1 MVKKNDSWR
10 HVLNSFKRERSL
22 RTLCSEVLVL
32 LASAFVL
39 AAAFPGFLTDGGI
52 APLVFLA
59 LIPVFLVIR
68 NTTWGCVWFHGFIFG
83 LVYYFFFNYWLKGF
97 HSLAIVI
104 APVIKGGEMC
114 LLFLALKAVDEAFP
128 RKGYLLKGAVWA
140 AYAFLAENWFAGYPY
155 GNIVYALYPYRVL
168 YQIADI
174 TGIWGVIYLLV
185 FPQALAA
192 DYLYPWV
199 MGRKED
205 FRSWAKSNII
215 FFVIWVVLVIASI
228 VYGIFSLSYW
238 TDREPDR
245 TFRVAAVQHNHDS
258 WKGGYKTYRSNFNN
272 LKRYTTESLST
283 DPDLIVWSETAFVP
297 SVAWH
302 TKYDAEGTVWEDIH
316 DLTID
321 FVEYAESIGVP
332 LLTGNPKS
340 VIKDPSLP
348 PYDEEGNKNSQEYNT
363 VILFRDGSIQGE
375 YVKQH
380 LVPFTEHFP
389 YEKQLPW
396 LYKLLKA
403 MDYNWWIPGT
413 EPTVFDLDGVKFSTP
428 ICYEDSFG
436 VLNAEFVKAGA
447 DVIVNMTNDN
457 WSKKASAEWQH
468 AEIAAF
474 RCVETRKSMVRGTN
488 SGISCLIVPTGEIQD
503 PMEPFAMGTRTYTV
517 PVYTHD
523 NYGDTFYVRHIDL
536 FARIAIWTSILT
548 LAYWLVKKILLLV
561 SSFKNGKEAEND

>member
-1 MVKKNDSWR
+1 MILGDDR
-10 HVLNSFKRERSL
+10 LNNFKSRRSL

-39 AAAFPGFLTDGGI
+39 AMAFPGFMTDGGI
-52 APLVFLA
+52 APLVFIA
-59 LIPVFLVIR
+59 LIPVFMVIR
-68 NTTWGCVWFHGFIFG
+68 NTTWKCVWFHGFIFG

-128 RKGYLLKGAVWA
+128 KKGYIFKGAVWA

-192 DYLYPWV
+192 DHLLPWI
-199 MGRKED
+199 GKEAPK
-205 FRSWAKSNII
+205 FKTWLKSNLIPLI
-215 FFVIWVVLVIASI
+215 VWAVLVVASI
-228 VYGIFSLSYW
+228 IYGIFALAYW
-238 TDREPDR
+238 TDREPSS
-245 TFRVAAVQHNHDS
+245 TIKIAAVQHNHDS

-272 LKRYTTESLST
+272 LKRYTTESLAT
-283 DPDLIVWSETAFVP
+283 DPDLIIWSETAFVP

-302 TKYDAEGTVWEDIH
+302 TTYGAEGTVWEDIH

-321 FVEYAESIGVP
+321 FVDYAESIGVP

-340 VIKDPSLP
+340 VIADPTQP
-348 PYDEEGNKNSQEYNT
+348 PYDEEGNKNSKEYNT
-363 VILFRDGSIQGE
+363 VILFQDGEIKGE
-375 YVKQH
+375 YIKQH

-413 EPTVFDLDGVKFSTP
+413 EATVFELNGVHFSTP
-428 ICYEDSFG
+428 ICYEDSFS
-436 VLNAEFVKAGA
+436 VLNAEYVASGA
-447 DVIVNMTNDN
+447 EIIINMTNDN

-474 RCVETRKSMVRGTN
+474 RSVETRKSMIRGTN
-488 SGISCLIVPTGEIQD
+488 SGITCLVVPTGEIQD
-503 PMEPFAMGTRTYTV
+503 PMEPFTMGTHTYTV
-517 PVYTHD
+517 PVYSQED
-523 NYGDTFYVRHIDL
+523 YPNTFYVNHIDL
-536 FARIAIWTSILT
+536 FAKIAIYVSEAV
-548 LAYWLVKKILLLV
+548 LAYWLVKKLYFLYLNI
-561 SSFKNGKEAEND
+561 KKKKEAEND